1 MIFAD
6 HPNRSR
12 INVKKIRIVTDSS
25 AHLTQEERTS
35 LGISVVPLRLRLGR
49 KIYKEGTELKNDAFF
64 NRLQTI
70 KTLPTSHLAALQD
83 FIATYH
89 RLSLVTDEIL
99 SIHISSK
106 LNDTASIARTAAATL
121 RGHTRITVIDSETLD
136 RGLGMVVKCAAEAAM
151 EGASYN
157 EVSRLVRGVIPS
169 IFLSFFVDDLS
180 YLKRDGRIRN
190 SQALLGTMLGI
201 RPLVE
206 IREGDL
212 IVMEKVRDQ
221 IDMIEK
227 LYNFISEFAYLKE
240 IALLQNKNQQD
251 ATQLLE
257 QLEAAYPDVP
267 IFTDRY
273 GPTLAS
279 FLGPSA
285 VGVVVREDC

>member
-1 MIFAD
+1 M
-6 HPNRSR
+6 
-12 INVKKIRIVTDSS
+12 KKLRIVTDSS

-49 KIYKEGTELKNDAFF
+49 KTYKEAVELKSDAFF

-70 KTLPTSHLAALQD
+70 KTLPVSYPAVLQD
-83 FIATYH
+83 FIDTYY
-89 RLSLVTDEIL
+89 RLSQETDEIL

-106 LNDTASIARTAAATL
+106 LTDTANVARMAAATL

-151 EGASYN
+151 EGATYN
-157 EVSRLVRGVIPS
+157 EVSRLVRGIIPS

-180 YLKRDGRIRN
+180 YLKRDGRIRD

-201 RPLVE
+201 KPLVE

-212 IVMEKVRDQ
+212 IVMEKVRDR

-240 IALLQNKNQQD
+240 IALLQNNNQQD

-257 QLEAAYPDVP
+257 QLEATYPDVP

-279 FLGPSA
+279 FIGPSA
-285 VGVVVREDC
+285 VGVVVREDF

>member
-1 MIFAD
+1 M
-6 HPNRSR
+6 
-12 INVKKIRIVTDSS
+12 
-25 AHLTQEERTS
+25 
-35 LGISVVPLRLRLGR
+35 
-49 KIYKEGTELKNDAFF
+49 
-64 NRLQTI
+64 
-70 KTLPTSHLAALQD
+70 QD
-83 FIATYH
+83 FIDTYY
-89 RLSLVTDEIL
+89 RLSQETDEIL

-106 LNDTASIARTAAATL
+106 LTDTANVARMAAATL

-151 EGASYN
+151 EGATYN
-157 EVSRLVRGVIPS
+157 EVSRLVRGIIPS

-180 YLKRDGRIRN
+180 YLKRDGRIRD

-201 RPLVE
+201 KPLVE

-212 IVMEKVRDQ
+212 IVMEKVRDR

-240 IALLQNKNQQD
+240 IALLQNNNQQD

-257 QLEAAYPDVP
+257 QLEATYPDVP

-279 FLGPSA
+279 FIGPSA
-285 VGVVVREDC
+285 VGVVVREDF